1 MRKSAVVVTLL
12 LTVISID
19 FAPATDHEVAD
30 NNSDAAPIPPVV
42 GVARIFPPDKL
53 DNHSDVAPI
62 PPATRVA
69 GILSA
74 ATSDNGR
81 EVVPVMFGLPTVT
94 PQPPHLGGY
103 IKPPPPPPS
112 APGKCCKTL
121 GGRIFDLLKVVFGIV
136 ISLLLH
142 FLYSNYCQK
151 NEKIKPHLQLEFGS
165 NIDIDFCDVDIN
177 I

>member
-1 MRKSAVVVTLL
+1 MRKSAVVVTLI
-12 LTVISID
+12 LTVISTD
-19 FAPATDHEVAD
+19 FAPATDHGVVD
-30 NNSDAAPIPPVV
+30 NHSDAAPIPPAT

-53 DNHSDVAPI
+53 DNHSHVAPI
-62 PPATRVA
+62 PPVARVA
-69 GILSA
+69 GILPA

-81 EVVPVMFGLPTVT
+81 EVVPIMFGAPTVT
-94 PQPPHLGGY
+94 PPPPHLGGY
-103 IKPPPPPPS
+103 IKPPPPPPL
-112 APGKCCKTL
+112 ALGKCCKTL
-121 GGRIFDLLKVVFGIV
+121 GDCIFDLLKVVFGIV

-165 NIDIDFCDVDIN
+165 NIDLDFCDVDIN